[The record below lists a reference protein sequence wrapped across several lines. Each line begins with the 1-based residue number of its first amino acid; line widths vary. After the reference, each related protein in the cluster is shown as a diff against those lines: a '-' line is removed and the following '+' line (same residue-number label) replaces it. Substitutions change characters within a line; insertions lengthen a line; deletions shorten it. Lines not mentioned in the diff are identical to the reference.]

1 MSSIDEVAIG
11 LRQATGGA
19 PVRRRSNAVRRLE
32 NTLFAPA
39 SRRPVQDQ
47 GRVQTRSLF
56 GCGFGKTN
64 ESSQAC
70 LRPVHGSVIIAA
82 AAAEPDSLPA
92 VRLCV
97 WRK

>member
-1 MSSIDEVAIG
+1 MWRSMSSIDEVAIG

-39 SRRPVQDQ
+39 SAGRPVQDQ

-56 GCGFGKTN
+56 GQRFIWKN
-64 ESSQAC
+64 E
-70 LRPVHGSVIIAA
+70 
-82 AAAEPDSLPA
+82 
-92 VRLCV
+92 
-97 WRK
+97 RKFTTMCMEV